1 MNLTQSEMKRLSDL
15 AWKDQMDAK
24 VRHEDA
30 SFRRTGRSVLFFLAA
45 CAAVWAFVI
54 YEIVIHT
61 R

>member
-30 SFRRTGRSVLFFLAA
+30 SFRRTGRSVLFLLTTF
-45 CAAVWAFVI
+45 AAVWPVVALSVRI
-54 YEIVIHT
+54 
-61 R
+61 